1 MARWGV
7 AALFS
12 VFIAPVAAGVLV
24 LPTLLTP
31 ALQVELGKRIAMA
44 AIIGVVAAIPIAW
57 TIAKSFAGKTA

>member
-1 MARWGV
+1 VGG

-31 ALQVELGKRIAMA
+31 ALQAELGKRIPMA
-44 AIIGVVAAIPIAW
+44 AIIGLVVAIPIAW
-57 TIAKSFAGKTA
+57 TIAKSFAGKAA